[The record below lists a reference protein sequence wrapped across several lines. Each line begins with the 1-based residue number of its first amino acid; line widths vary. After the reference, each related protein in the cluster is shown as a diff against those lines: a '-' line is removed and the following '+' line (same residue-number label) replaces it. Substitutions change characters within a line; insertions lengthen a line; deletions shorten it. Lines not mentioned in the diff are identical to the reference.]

1 MKSSARFVGSAG
13 AWYGIASAIRA
24 SASLANVSP
33 ICFAGE
39 SLFGNGPLI
48 IGAGAARS
56 PALMNASASVGS
68 LPYRRRRRGCRGARR
83 RCPAGAGTAETLLD
97 QLGRVEFAAQVWRD
111 HAACIGRL

>member
-1 MKSSARFVGSAG
+1 MKSSARYVGSAV
-13 AWYGIASAIRA
+13 AWYSIATEMRA
-24 SASLANVSP
+24 SCALANVSP

-68 LPYRRRRRGCRGARR
+68 LP
-83 RCPAGAGTAETLLD
+83 
-97 QLGRVEFAAQVWRD
+97 
-111 HAACIGRL
+111 